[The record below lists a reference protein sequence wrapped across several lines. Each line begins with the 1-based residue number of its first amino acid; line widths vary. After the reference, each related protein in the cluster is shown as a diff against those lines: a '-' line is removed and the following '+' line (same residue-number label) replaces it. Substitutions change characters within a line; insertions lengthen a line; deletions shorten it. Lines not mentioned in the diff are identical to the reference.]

1 MYYDELYHHGV
12 KGMKWGVRRY
22 QNADGSLTPA
32 GKKRLNTYKD
42 KEINRAER
50 KWDKAIKRTSKK
62 ASKAVYR
69 YTTNETDTKY
79 NKAVQK
85 ATEMETAKRLK
96 KTELRNIKKMS
107 YDDMTADKINT
118 GKTIVNSMLETA
130 VVNGGLALAG
140 VPVRYISI
148 PNIGVSK
155 TVHRVSDKETI
166 DILNKS
172 KIAGEKYVRSNAMRK
187 VSKLNDNPYTD
198 RIQSK
203 QSDDKKWQAIYDRFY
218 ADDIEGVVKNMS
230 EKQYA
235 DVRKHV
241 GKQMDHGDWVEVEDY
256 VFKKYAKKH

>member
-32 GKKRLNTYKD
+32 GKKRLSTYKD

-69 YTTNETDTKY
+69 YTTNETDRKY

-166 DILNKS
+166 DILNKA
-172 KIAGEKYVRSNAMRK
+172 KIAGEKYVRSKCDVSIKVNKLDDQKIQAMYHK
-187 VSKLNDNPYTD
+187 
-198 RIQSK
+198 
-203 QSDDKKWQAIYDRFY
+203 FY
-218 ADDIEGVVKNMS
+218 ADDIEGVIKNMS

-241 GKQMDHGDWVEVEDY
+241 GKQMDHGDWPEVEDY
-256 VFKKYAKKH
+256 VFRKYGK